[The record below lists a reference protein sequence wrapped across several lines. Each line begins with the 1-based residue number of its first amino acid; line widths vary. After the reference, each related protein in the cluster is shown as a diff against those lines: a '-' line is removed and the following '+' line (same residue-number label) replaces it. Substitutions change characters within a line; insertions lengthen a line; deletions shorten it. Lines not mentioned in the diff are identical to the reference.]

1 MALTRTQLNGCD
13 ARHWGVQQLQCS
25 VRPPC
30 SLADGM
36 TAASNVCRPAGLVQ
50 LKLTDPMIA
59 AWWCGFGAGGGPDV
73 CRCVR
78 CGINMGARNPR
89 QLCGKW
95 RCRSTEPPWSF
106 VNTGGGCSDSDEI
119 LVEETD
125 YDSAAL

>member
-1 MALTRTQLNGCD
+1 MAATRTQLNGCD
-13 ARHWGVQQLQCS
+13 APHRDVQ
-25 VRPPC
+25 RPG
-30 SLADGM
+30 GM
-36 TAASNVCRPAGLVQ
+36 TAAGNVRRVQ
-50 LKLTDPMIA
+50 LKLTDPMLD
-59 AWWCGFGAGGGPDV
+59 AWWCGFGAVGGPGV
-73 CRCVR
+73 CRCER
-78 CGINMGARNPR
+78 CGVDMGARNPR